1 MTSRTS
7 LPPTTLASFGELPD
21 IARVRLPVVAAL
33 YACAPRT
40 VHRRVEAGV
49 IPKPEK
55 RGGVLMWRVGDLRR
69 DLGA

>member
-1 MTSRTS
+1 MTTRDDSIRRALTDFPS
-7 LPPTTLASFGELPD
+7 LPD
-21 IARVRLPVVAAL
+21 IARVRLPLVAAL